1 MDSLISEIKIFD
13 ENEMDKTRT
22 FRERLL
28 LIQKR
33 AQESRKESILYKNIK
48 ERIET
53 NCERA
58 AYENKNCLYI
68 EDLFLSDFISYNFRQ
83 YYEDMNKVVDGM
95 IRSICKEL
103 DLGFDGQYITWSNI
117 NE

>member
-58 AYENKNCLYI
+58 AYENRRTAI
-68 EDLFLSDFISYNFRQ
+68 ETSNFNGIV
-83 YYEDMNKVVDGM
+83 YDA
-95 IRSICKEL
+95 
-103 DLGFDGQYITWSNI
+103 
-117 NE
+117 